1 MRKAIFAGLAAACV
15 VSAMPPAINP
25 AAAQDKTVT
34 MKVSLW
40 VPPAHPL
47 VPATQAWAA
56 DIEKA
61 SGGSIKMSVFP
72 SEQLGKAFDH
82 YDMAR
87 DGIADITYVN
97 PGYQPGRFPI
107 ISAGQ
112 IPFVF
117 ADGKKGTLALN
128 EWYRKYAQTEMK
140 DTKLCFAFIHD
151 PGSLHG
157 KKKIVVPGDLN
168 GVKVRPAQS
177 TIGEMVKLFGGTN
190 VQASA
195 PESRDAIERGV
206 ADEIAFPWGS
216 IFLFGIDKVVKYHID
231 TPLYTTVF
239 TYNINLAKYNA
250 MSAGQKK
257 IIDDHCTPEWAS
269 KVTDPWVDFE
279 ANGREKMK
287 ALEGHE
293 VYKLTPEQLA
303 EWKKGVEPLRTS
315 WAAAVKKAGG
325 DAEAIDAELKAAL
338 KKFDAGL

>member
-1 MRKAIFAGLAAACV
+1 MRRALLAVLLLAGAL
-15 VSAMPPAINP
+15 PAQ
-25 AAAQDKTVT
+25 AQDKTVT
-34 MKVSLW
+34 IKVSLW

-61 SGGSIKMSVFP
+61 SNGTIKMTVFP

-107 ISAGQ
+107 AAAGQ
-112 IPFVF
+112 LPFVF
-117 ADGKKGTLALN
+117 NDGKKGTLALN
-128 EWYRKYAQTEMK
+128 EWYQTYAKTEMK

-157 KKKIVVPGDLN
+157 KKKVVLPEDLK

-195 PESRDAIERGV
+195 PESRDVLEKGV
-206 ADEIAFPWGS
+206 AEAITFPWGS
-216 IFLFGIDKVVKYHID
+216 IVLFGIDKVVKYHID
-231 TPLYTTVF
+231 VPLYSTVF
-239 TYNINLAKYNA
+239 TYNINLAKYNS
-250 MSAGQKK
+250 MSDGQKK

-269 KVTDPWVDFE
+269 KVTDPWTDFE
-279 ANGREKMK
+279 ANGRTKMK
-287 ALEGHE
+287 ALAGHE
-293 VYKLTPEQLA
+293 VYPLTPEQLA
-303 EWKKGVEPLRTS
+303 AWKKETAPLNAS
-315 WAAAVKKAGG
+315 WADAVKKAGG
-325 DAEAIDAELKAAL
+325 DAAAIDADLKAML
-338 KKFDAGL
+338 KKHDAGL